1 MHLKICVTILAALIL
16 AGCAQK
22 GVVVEK
28 RLKPSPFA
36 YSNGM
41 DGIYS
46 FLLRDEQGHV
56 HSQMVPPDVF
66 NRYEIGDMFDD
77 QQAGP
82 AHRESGFSKDST
94 LSDSKSVKPVTH
106 VAPKA
111 KAVAHVAPAAK
122 PLAHAAPHKKHPKAV
137 AVHHKKQLRAV
148 AKQRDDAA
156 DDAEK
161 ATVGV
166 MMRMQTPE
174 PQALEVHP

>member
-1 MHLKICVTILAALIL
+1 MHLKICVTILAAIIL

-36 YSNGM
+36 FSNGM

-94 LSDSKSVKPVTH
+94 MTSDSKSVKPVTH
-106 VAPKA
+106 VTHRKTHVA
-111 KAVAHVAPAAK
+111 AVATPQ
-122 PLAHAAPHKKHPKAV
+122 KKHATAV
-137 AVHHKKQLRAV
+137 VKHHKKQRALRAI
-148 AKQRDDAA
+148 AKQREDGDASA
-156 DDAEK
+156 

-174 PQALEVHP
+174 PQSLEIRP